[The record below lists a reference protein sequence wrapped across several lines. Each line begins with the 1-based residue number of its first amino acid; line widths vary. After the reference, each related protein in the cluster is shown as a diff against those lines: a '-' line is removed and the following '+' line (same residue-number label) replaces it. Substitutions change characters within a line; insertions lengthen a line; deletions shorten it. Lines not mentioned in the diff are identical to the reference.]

1 MDEDG
6 VPLMV
11 EDGVPWRSDAK
22 RGVGIIKVTWRR
34 DRLTSRDS
42 GEDWTRSVILYWICT
57 GNEFQDWHDFGR
69 FRARS
74 RGRAERLVRRDR
86 PTDREPSEERTCKAI
101 FE

>member
-6 VPLMV
+6 VPEGLKT
-11 EDGVPWRSDAK
+11 ESLGDRTRSEAW
-22 RGVGIIKVTWRR
+22 VIEVTWRR

-42 GEDWTRSVILYWICT
+42 GEDWTRSVILYWIYT

-86 PTDREPSEERTCKAI
+86 PTDRESSEERTCKVI

>member
-42 GEDWTRSVILYWICT
+42 GED
-57 GNEFQDWHDFGR
+57 
-69 FRARS
+69 
-74 RGRAERLVRRDR
+74 
-86 PTDREPSEERTCKAI
+86 
-101 FE
+101 